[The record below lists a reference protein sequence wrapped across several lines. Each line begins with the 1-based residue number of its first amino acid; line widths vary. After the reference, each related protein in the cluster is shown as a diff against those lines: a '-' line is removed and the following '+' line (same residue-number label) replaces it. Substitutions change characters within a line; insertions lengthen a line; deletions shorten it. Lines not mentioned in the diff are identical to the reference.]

1 MKSVKKI
8 YGGNKIVAGS
18 VISSTVLLSF
28 IFSSVFFNNEPSID
42 EEAFAAI
49 SPYIASGT
57 TRVMIFI
64 SFLGKHSFLIPA
76 NLLLILVFILLKKKW
91 MAWRVLF
98 VSLSSLGLMSL
109 LKNLLQRQRPPDPL
123 VEGITNF
130 SFPSGHAFMS
140 MAFYGLLIWFTIVSS
155 KNKWQKNFL
164 IIFLSALILA
174 IGFSRIYLRV
184 HYATDVVAGLL
195 IGFLWLIACLFI
207 IQKIESRFVNK
218 P

>member
-1 MKSVKKI
+1 
-8 YGGNKIVAGS
+8 
-18 VISSTVLLSF
+18 LLSF

-42 EEAFAAI
+42 KEAFAAI

-57 TRVMIFI
+57 TRVMTFI

-76 NLLLILVFILLKKKW
+76 NLLLILVFMLLKKKW
-91 MAWRVLF
+91 MAVRVVLI
-98 VSLSSLGLMSL
+98 SLSSLGLMSL
-109 LKNLLQRQRPPDPL
+109 LKNLLKRQRPPDPL
-123 VEGITNF
+123 IEGITNF

-155 KNKWQKNFL
+155 KNKWQKNSI

-174 IGFSRIYLRV
+174 ISFSRIYLRV

-207 IQKIESRFVNK
+207 IQKIESRFINK
-218 P
+218 S